1 MMHDEKAALFIEKV
15 VTTKTRREI
24 LERFG
29 WDKSQDSDVFIK
41 KLMAEWLWRS
51 GVREVW

>member
-15 VTTKTRREI
+15 VATKTKREI